1 MTSLSIKFNFII
13 GDEKIAC
20 HKFFAAFLYHA
31 ISQNLLSDPTLDLF
45 YINIANQKNNEKI
58 QAYLHQLINR
68 EHIEI
73 TEKEIQDFI
82 SQLNETSKDSDISD
96 FPPTNI
102 TALLLLNQELQNDEI
117 REEIYQL
124 LFSALISNDKKN
136 DKQEQN
142 HTKEEITHKI
152 IQIQKIETILNL
164 IKNKKK
170 DEATKALFQNI

>member
-1 MTSLSIKFNFII
+1 MSSISLSINFII

-31 ISQNLLSDPTLDLF
+31 ISQNLLSDPTLDSF

-58 QAYLHQLINR
+58 QAYLHHLINR

-124 LFSALISNDKKN
+124 FFSALISNDKKN

-170 DEATKALFQNI
+170 DEATKALF